1 MDVTQ
6 RFSEIA
12 YPLAVVHSDSETAEV
27 NSAYVF
33 AGNYHRFAIVVDVGD
48 MASNATF
55 DVQVEQATDDS
66 GTSLKDVSGKALT
79 QLTQA
84 SGDGN
89 DIFVIELKGE
99 EMDQDNGFDYF
110 RVEFTPAT
118 AAVEFSAVIY
128 GLVPRYSPVPT
139 TNWEERVD

>member
-1 MDVTQ
+1 MDLTQ
-6 RFSEIA
+6 RFSEMA
-12 YPLAVVHSDSETAEV
+12 HPLAVVHADSETIEV

-33 AGNYHRFAIVVDVGD
+33 AGNYHRFAVVIDVGD
-48 MASNATF
+48 MGSSATF
-55 DVQVEQATDDS
+55 DVQLEQATDDAD
-66 GTSLKDVSGKALT
+66 GGLKDIAGKALT

-89 DIFVIELKGE
+89 DIFCIELKGE

-110 RVEFTPAT
+110 RVEFTPGT

-128 GLVPRYSPVPT
+128 GLVPRYAPVPST
-139 TNWEERVD
+139 AWEEVVD